1 MLLKLAHET
10 NKALVASFGSLT
22 EGAYALLRRSLLSG
36 KIGPG
41 ERLKVGEL
49 VARYGVSQGAIR
61 EALAR
66 LTADGLIETEPQRG
80 FRAKSISAEELRDLT
95 TVRINVE
102 SECLR
107 RSIASGDVQWEKR
120 LVGAHHEVT
129 RTPRYLPDGEMNEAW
144 DIAHF
149 EFHEVLVSGCNCG
162 WLLQLRRTLHAQSE
176 RASHIIK
183 VGVDLDR
190 DVQAEHR
197 EILAAALARDTE
209 RVVQISEAHLEA
221 TTERLLELGSN

>member
-1 MLLKLAHET
+1 MKHAGEM
-10 NKALVASFGSLT
+10 NKALAASFGSLT
-22 EGAYALLRRSLLSG
+22 EGAYTLLRRSLLSG

-49 VARYGVSQGAIR
+49 VAQYGVSQGAIR

-107 RSIASGDVQWEKR
+107 RSIKTGDVEWEKR
-120 LVGAHHEVT
+120 LLGAHHEVT
-129 RTPRYLPDGEMNEAW
+129 RTPRYLPDGEKNETW
-144 DIAHF
+144 NIAHF
-149 EFHEVLVSGCNCG
+149 DFHEALVSGCTCA

-183 VGVDLDR
+183 VGQDLER
-190 DVQAEHR
+190 DVEAEHR
-197 EILAAALARDTE
+197 EILIAALARDAE
-209 RVVQISEAHLEA
+209 RVVRISEQHLVA
-221 TTERLLELGSN
+221 TTDRLLELAPA